1 MRMGKVLL
9 ALVALALPG
18 VAVADGIASLE
29 VDGNQATAE
38 IALPGGLGAD
48 LTFTFENVVGLSAAS
63 LGLSAEVV
71 NPMTPTTGGLAGRL
85 PGSLVSLPGAFPVLV
100 RVQPEENSPLSFS
113 GVYQL
118 SLHTHNLQFAA
129 GCPLRIFH
137 ASAGGPF
144 TDVTSSIGT
153 GSYRGGATGGSFSEF
168 LIVADA
174 RPLTGVIAGK
184 FAALES
190 LLAGN
195 ASAISPEALS
205 QLDALADGARAAYD
219 QNRLADAIEQLELFT
234 DLVKSAS
241 GGAIPDVWRPTGDVT
256 NVAGLLRTAAATLRF
271 SINLQR
277 SPV

>member
-1 MRMGKVLL
+1 MGKVLL
-9 ALVALALPG
+9 ALVALAVPG
-18 VAVADGIASLE
+18 AAVADGIASLE

-48 LTFTFENVVGLSAAS
+48 LTLTFDNAVGLSAAS

-71 NPMTPTTGGLAGRL
+71 DPLAGGLAGRL

-144 TDVTSSIGT
+144 TDVTSTIGT

-174 RPLTGVIAGK
+174 RPLTGVIADK

-190 LLAGN
+190 LLAGS

-219 QNRLADAIEQLELFT
+219 QNRLADAIEQLELFA

-256 NVAGLLRTAAATLRF
+256 NVAGLLRAAAATLRF
-271 SINLQR
+271 SINLQH

>member
-1 MRMGKVLL
+1 MGKVLL
-9 ALVALALPG
+9 ALVALAVPG
-18 VAVADGIASLE
+18 AAVADGIASLE

-48 LTFTFENVVGLSAAS
+48 LTLTFENAVGLSAAS
-63 LGLSAEVV
+63 LGLSAEAV
-71 NPMTPTTGGLAGRL
+71 NPLDAALLARL
-85 PGSLVSLPGAFPVLV
+85 PGGSLVSLPAAFPVLV

-118 SLHTHNLQFAA
+118 SLHTHNLQFVA

-144 TDVTSSIGT
+144 ADVTSSIGT

-168 LIVADA
+168 LILSDT
-174 RPLTGVIAGK
+174 RPLVTVIAGK
-184 FAALES
+184 FAALDG
-190 LLAGN
+190 LLTAHG
-195 ASAISPEALS
+195 SAITPEVLS
-205 QLDALADGARAAYD
+205 QLDALADAAQAAYD
-219 QNRLADAIEQLELFT
+219 QNQLADAIEQLELFA

-241 GGAIPDVWRPTGDVT
+241 GAAISDVWRPTGDVT
-256 NVAGLLRTAAATLRF
+256 NVAGLLRAATATLRF
-271 SINLQR
+271 SINLQH

>member
-1 MRMGKVLL
+1 
-9 ALVALALPG
+9 
-18 VAVADGIASLE
+18 
-29 VDGNQATAE
+29 
-38 IALPGGLGAD
+38 
-48 LTFTFENVVGLSAAS
+48 
-63 LGLSAEVV
+63 
-71 NPMTPTTGGLAGRL
+71 L

-137 ASAGGPF
+137 AAAGGPF
-144 TDVTSSIGT
+144 ADVTTTIGT

-174 RPLTGVIAGK
+174 RPISGVIAGK
-184 FAALES
+184 FADLES
-190 LLAGN
+190 LLVASG
-195 ASAISPEALS
+195 SAISPEVLS
-205 QLDALADGARAAYD
+205 QLDTLADAARASYD
-219 QNRLADAIEQLELFT
+219 QNQLAAAIEKLELFA
-234 DLVKSAS
+234 DLVESTS
-241 GGAIPDVWRPTGDVT
+241 GAAIPDVWRPTGDVT

-271 SINLQR
+271 SINLMR